1 MTDEAL
7 TVWAEQSALVRTVV
21 VGCQDIARFAIAVGA
36 TDAVHVDPA
45 VARARGFADVVA
57 PALFYV
63 ALRTGVFNLVPQDA
77 LHEEGTPL
85 RDIPPITFRQAM
97 AGETSAELFRPFVA
111 GDVVTCARRVESTA
125 RKEGR
130 SGTLTFITFEYRYAD
145 ADDDPFAVEHFT
157 RIFR

>member
-7 TVWAEQSALVRTVV
+7 TAWAEQSALVRTVV
-21 VGCQDIARFAIAVGA
+21 IGRQDVARFAIAVGA
-36 TDAVHVDPA
+36 TDAVHVDPM
-45 VARARGFADVVA
+45 VARARGYADVVA
-57 PALFYV
+57 PPLFYT

-77 LHEEGTPL
+77 LHDEGTPL

-97 AGETSAELFRPFVA
+97 AGETAAELFRPFVA
-111 GDVVTCARRVESTA
+111 GDVVTCTRRVESTT

-130 SGTLTFITFEYRYAD
+130 SGPLTFITFEYRYAD
-145 ADDDPFAVEHFT
+145 ADDIPFAVEHFT